1 MQHGRIFAEKPWPIK
16 LKNKRHLPTKGFMKY
31 VLLIACI
38 LTLFIA
44 CSDDT
49 KVCDV
54 DTRTEVRVRF
64 RVKRPGFQEK
74 DTVATNLILLAVGK
88 DSIYARQKGLSG
100 MQFSLDRL
108 SDQASYYFQPDADS
122 VGKAATITF
131 YYKRQPKF
139 VSAGCGIIMTY
150 AIDSVKYTQPD
161 RVAIKALVVNQ
172 HFVTTGNETNLSITI
187 F

>member
-1 MQHGRIFAEKPWPIK
+1 
-16 LKNKRHLPTKGFMKY
+16 MKY
-31 VLLIACI
+31 ILLIACI
-38 LTLFIA
+38 LTLFVA

-64 RVKRPGFQEK
+64 RTKRPGFQEK
-74 DTVATNLILLAVGK
+74 DTVATNLILYAVGK
-88 DSIYARQKGLSG
+88 DNIYQGVKGLGG

-108 SDQASYYFQPDADS
+108 SDQASFFFQPDVDS

-150 AIDSVKYTQPD
+150 AIDSVKYSQPN
-161 RVAIKALVVNQ
+161 RLAIQALVVNQ
-172 HFVTTGNETNLSITI
+172 HIVTTGNETNLSITL

>member
-1 MQHGRIFAEKPWPIK
+1 M
-16 LKNKRHLPTKGFMKY
+16 PTKGFMKY
-31 VLLIACI
+31 ILLTACI

-44 CSDDT
+44 CTDDT
-49 KVCDV
+49 KLCDV

-64 RVKRPGFQEK
+64 RTKRPGFQEK
-74 DTVATNLILLAVGK
+74 DTTATNLILFAIGK
-88 DSIYARQKGLSG
+88 DNIYDRQKSLSG

-150 AIDSVKYTQPD
+150 AIDSVKYIQPD

-172 HFVTTGNETNLSITI
+172 HIVTTGNETNLSITL
-187 F
+187 